1 MVKIPDRN
9 SPIRF
14 WEKYFRNCAKL
25 VCTLKSA
32 ENCHLSRTIFK
43 RVRLKLY
50 KTRKIF
56 EFGTKFA
63 QKSEIYLICLG
74 FACENSKKW
83 KQKIL
88 LAKII
93 KIKIKVWQ
101 KIIYGKFIKL
111 NKTFTR
117 MQTGF
122 SRSYQ
127 GDFQKF
133 KYI

>member
-1 MVKIPDRN
+1 MVKI
-9 SPIRF
+9 
-14 WEKYFRNCAKL
+14 
-25 VCTLKSA
+25 
-32 ENCHLSRTIFK
+32 
-43 RVRLKLY
+43 
-50 KTRKIF
+50 
-56 EFGTKFA
+56 GTKFA
-63 QKSEIYLICLG
+63 QKTDIYLICLG
-74 FACENSKKW
+74 FTCENSKKW
-83 KQKIL
+83 DQKIL

-127 GDFQKF
+127 RDFQKF